1 MKSQLKINTE
11 VCGLSMCLCFEQIY
25 NLFRIIYKFAGTQKL
40 LGARNGV
47 FKGLAKKGPKLM
59 AQKLKGCKN

>member
-11 VCGLSMCLCFEQIY
+11 VCGLSMCLCLCY

-47 FKGLAKKGPKLM
+47 FKGLAEKGPKLM